1 MSQSSLGRVLIGG
14 FVATILFGVPG
25 GPAIGGGLAG
35 YFGEGQL
42 KQGAV
47 TGTLVG
53 VVAGVAVVGF
63 YAIVFEL
70 VLRPGLDP
78 RVAPIELTGAL
89 AFLVLLYG
97 LSLGV
102 GGGLLGSYLKKRR
115 TAGATAQ

>member
-1 MSQSSLGRVLIGG
+1 MAESSFGRVLVGG

-25 GPAIGGGLAG
+25 GPALGGGLAG
-35 YFGEGQL
+35 YFGDGRL

-53 VVAGVAVVGF
+53 LVAGAAVVGF
-63 YAIVFEL
+63 YATVFEV

-78 RVAPIELTGAL
+78 RVAPPELTGAIAL
-89 AFLVLLYG
+89 LVLLYG

-102 GGGLLGSYLKKRR
+102 GGGLLGSYLKRRR
-115 TAGATAQ
+115 TA